1 MNYREQTE
9 TGTSWRRCHEVHIYN
24 PLEGATKLV
33 RMDEQD
39 VVSFNGKSVSM
50 NAGYISK
57 VFDPA
62 GEIVLLDPQT
72 GQPTGGVMTQAAL
85 YQALY
90 SLYMQCATERDEAQP

>member
-24 PLEGATKLV
+24 PLDGAKRV

-39 VVSFNGKSVSM
+39 VVTFNGKTADM
-50 NAGYISK
+50 NAGYIAK
-57 VFDPA
+57 DFDPTA
-62 GEIVLLDPQT
+62 AIQLLNLDT
-72 GQPTGGVMTQAAL
+72 GLPTGEVMTHAEL

-90 SLYMQCATERDEAQP
+90 SLYMQCAAERDGATA

>member
-24 PLEGATKLV
+24 PLDGAKTV

-39 VVSFNGKSVSM
+39 VVTFNGKTVSM
-50 NAGYISK
+50 NVGYITK
-57 VFDPA
+57 EFDPSGVIA
-62 GEIVLLDPQT
+62 LLDPET
-72 GQPTGGVMTQAAL
+72 GQPTGETMPQAAL

-90 SLYMQCATERDEAQP
+90 SLYMQCATERDGAAT

>member
-24 PLEGATKLV
+24 PLDGAKTV

-62 GEIVLLDPQT
+62 GEIVLLDPET
-72 GQPTGGVMTQAAL
+72 GQPTGETMPQAAL

-90 SLYMQCATERDEAQP
+90 SLYMQYATERDGAQP

>member
-24 PLEGATKLV
+24 PLDGAKTV

-39 VVSFNGKSVSM
+39 VVSFNGKTVSM
-50 NAGYISK
+50 NAGYIAK
-57 VFDPA
+57 EFDPSGVIA
-62 GEIVLLDPQT
+62 LLDPET
-72 GQPTGGVMTQAAL
+72 GQPTGETMPQAAL

-90 SLYMQCATERDEAQP
+90 SLYMQCATERDGAQP

>member
-24 PLEGATKLV
+24 PLAGAKTV
-33 RMDEQD
+33 RLDEED
-39 VVSFNGKSVSM
+39 VVSFNGKTVSM

-57 VFDPA
+57 AFDPA
-62 GEIVLLDPQT
+62 GEIVLLDPET
-72 GQPTGGVMTQAAL
+72 GQPTGETMPQAAL

-90 SLYMQCATERDEAQP
+90 SLYMQCATERDGAQQ

>member
-24 PLEGATKLV
+24 PLDGTKTV

-39 VVSFNGKSVSM
+39 VVTFNGKTVSM
-50 NAGYISK
+50 NVGYIAK
-57 VFDPA
+57 EFDPSGA
-62 GEIVLLDPQT
+62 ITLLDPET
-72 GQPTGGVMTQAAL
+72 GQPTGETMPQAAL

-90 SLYMQCATERDEAQP
+90 SLYMQCATERDGAAT